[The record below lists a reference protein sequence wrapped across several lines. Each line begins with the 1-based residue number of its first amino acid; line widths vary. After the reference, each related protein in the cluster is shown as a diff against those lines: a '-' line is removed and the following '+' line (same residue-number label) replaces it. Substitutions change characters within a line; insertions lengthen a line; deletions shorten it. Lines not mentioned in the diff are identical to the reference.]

1 MVGFYS
7 SVEQTE
13 GEHVII
19 INKFNWLK
27 VFLAHKPLRR
37 KKVINE

>member
-27 VFLAHKPLRR
+27 VLLAKTIAA